1 MKNEKWTVTI
11 QDGEMRVPDI
21 SEENTS
27 LIESLTQCWK
37 TMGQRLWED
46 VFNFDEFKCLLRDTV
61 PVLAEYVNMVVPI
74 QVVSLLL
81 AINEFQNY
89 KEKYEQLKTCESY
102 LKIEIALNDS
112 EAEVYACRNYYN
124 DIVTRYNKL
133 VRSFPSNILAFLLH
147 YKEKTYFDGKDM
159 NDDIKND
166 FKL

>member
-81 AINEFQNY
+81 AINEFQNCP
-89 KEKYEQLKTCESY
+89 EIDQESGAA
-102 LKIEIALNDS
+102 IRIASDICD
-112 EAEVYACRNYYN
+112 AENFCNINYDEDRRIYISVCGN
-124 DIVTRYNKL
+124 
-133 VRSFPSNILAFLLH
+133 
-147 YKEKTYFDGKDM
+147 
-159 NDDIKND
+159 NDDFDIYMDDLD
-166 FKL
+166 FSELISDLDS